1 MKKCILFTLI
11 VVVPLLSGCGW
22 IPMQGSG
29 NVMTQD
35 FDITGFD
42 KVDVSHAF
50 TVDITQGD
58 TFSVVVSID
67 DNLVEYLQV
76 EKSGSTL
83 KIGLAPNRDYV
94 PTHATAEVTMPELT
108 GLEMSGGS
116 RATITGFEST
126 KGLSIDL
133 SGASSLEGDIE
144 AGDSLVDLSGG
155 SDLTLTGS
163 GQDLTVEAAGAS
175 EVDLAD
181 FPVADANVDARGDST
196 VTVNASGTLNVEAR
210 GASRVYYLGSPTLGT
225 VNADDSSSVEHR

>member
-29 NVMTQD
+29 NIMTQG
-35 FDITGFD
+35 FDLTDFD

-50 TVDITQGD
+50 TVNISQGD

-67 DNLVEYLQV
+67 DNLVEYLRV

-83 KIGLAPNRDYV
+83 KIGVAPDRDYAS
-94 PTHATAEVTMPELT
+94 THATAEVTMPELT

-116 RATITGFEST
+116 QGTITGFTST
-126 KGLSIDL
+126 KPLAVDL
-133 SGASSLEGDIE
+133 SGASSLGGDIE
-144 AGDSLVDLSGG
+144 AGDARFEVSGG

-175 EVDLAD
+175 EVGLAD
-181 FPVADANVDARGDST
+181 FPVADANVLARGGSRL
-196 VTVNASGTLNVEAR
+196 TVNASGTLNVDAS
-210 GASRVYYLGSPTLGT
+210 GASHVYYLGSPTLGT